1 MAYKG
6 YTDPR
11 YVTTAEDLQARL
23 DDVVLIDVRAG
34 EDYAG
39 GHIDGAGHFDLYGLS
54 LNDTAD
60 GPLDAFLW
68 MMATLFGFH
77 GVDDD
82 HPVVIYDHESG
93 ERAARAVW
101 FLDFF
106 GHPDAR
112 LLDGGLQAW
121 QAAGLGTT
129 VSAMPG
135 ERLDW
140 RGARR
145 ADRLATRFDVD
156 AAIGDPD
163 AMLVDTRRESEYR
176 GTEKRARRV
185 GTIPGAVHIEWR
197 RHLDENGA
205 FRPADEVRALYE
217 SLGVTPDKTVI
228 PYCQGGYR
236 SANTYLV
243 LRMLGYPQV
252 RNYLGSWS
260 EWGNRNDSTIVI
272 PDKD

>member
-1 MAYKG
+1 MTCEG

-34 EDYAG
+34 EDSAG
-39 GHIDGAGHFDLYGLS
+39 GHIEGAGHFDLYLLS

-60 GPLDAFLW
+60 GPLKAFLW
-68 MMATLFGFH
+68 MMETLFGFR
-77 GVDDD
+77 GVDND

-93 ERAARAVW
+93 YQAARAVW

-121 QAAGLGTT
+121 QAAGLETT
-129 VSAMPG
+129 AITTPV

-140 RGARR
+140 QGQRHQ
-145 ADRLATRFDVD
+145 DRLATRFDVIG
-156 AAIGDPD
+156 AIGDPN
-163 AMLVDTRRESEYR
+163 AVLMDTRRESEVR

-228 PYCQGGYR
+228 PYCHTGYR

-252 RNYLGSWS
+252 RNYLGSWE
-260 EWGNRNDSTIVI
+260 EWGNRDDSVIVI
-272 PDKD
+272 PDED

>member
-1 MAYKG
+1 MTYKG

-11 YVTTAEDLQARL
+11 YVTTAEDLHGRL
-23 DDVVLIDVRAG
+23 GDVVLIDVRAG

-39 GHIDGAGHFDLYGLS
+39 GHIEGARHFDLYLLS
-54 LNDTAD
+54 LNDTAET
-60 GPLDAFLW
+60 PLNAFLW
-68 MMATLFGFH
+68 MMEMLFGSR
-77 GVDDD
+77 GVDND

-112 LLDGGLQAW
+112 LLDGGLKAW
-121 QAAGLGTT
+121 QAAGLETT
-129 VSAMPG
+129 TATTPV

-140 RGARR
+140 QGQRHQ
-145 ADRLATRFDVD
+145 DRLATRFDVA
-156 AAIGDPD
+156 AAIGDPG
-163 AMLVDTRRESEYR
+163 AVLVDTRRESEYR

-185 GTIPGAVHIEWR
+185 GTVPGAVHIEWR
-197 RHLDENGA
+197 RHLDETGA

-252 RNYLGSWS
+252 RNYLGSWW
-260 EWGNRNDSTIVI
+260 EWGNRDDSTII
-272 PDKD
+272 MPDED